1 MNYAHAQSILVVSQN
16 REKAKEYVS
25 KLYESL
31 DVDPIDVNLNY
42 FEKAVGIE
50 EVREMRKKIFLK
62 PLKSKTKITVVEA
75 YEGITTES
83 QNALLKILEE
93 PPNNTVIIIAVGS
106 IGMILPTIISRCK
119 VIDLADKSP
128 ELSKQESTQ
137 YLNILMSLSSSG
149 VGDKLKLA
157 QNIAKNNDAIITELE
172 KMIIV
177 ARSVFLSSF
186 WGAPLSGVTPESL
199 KAIRDSG
206 QVLRPRAQDR
216 GARMTDYEMVSKYL
230 NLLISL
236 NKTYNVLKTTNVNP
250 RLALENLFLNL

>member
-1 MNYAHAQSILVVSQN
+1 
-16 REKAKEYVS
+16 
-25 KLYESL
+25 
-31 DVDPIDVNLNY
+31 
-42 FEKAVGIE
+42 
-50 EVREMRKKIFLK
+50 MRKKIFLK

-230 NLLISL
+230 N
-236 NKTYNVLKTTNVNP
+236 
-250 RLALENLFLNL
+250 